1 MHTIK
6 TIVIKIF
13 AVLALYCYP
22 VNLAAQQS
30 SFKVVGFYTAKND
43 LAHISFVH
51 EANQWFSK
59 MGRQYHFSYDSTNNW
74 NNMNT
79 ALLSKYQVVLF
90 LDTRPDSLP
99 QRKAFEQYMK
109 NVPISSYPLHLVS
122 HAKPAYR
129 GCIAVVRY

>member
-1 MHTIK
+1 MLCWPCIAVHLIQLHSSLLLK
-6 TIVIKIF
+6 LF
-13 AVLALYCYP
+13 AFILP
-22 VNLAAQQS
+22 
-30 SFKVVGFYTAKND
+30 KND

-59 MGRQYHFSYDSTNNW
+59 MGRQYHFSYDSTNSW

-79 ALLSKYQVVLF
+79 AFLSKYQVVLF